1 MLPGEVIWQKFGY
14 AQDSS
19 CVPSTPLFFPIWL
32 TAAGIQTAYETMA
45 FDT

>member
-19 CVPSTPLFFPIWL
+19 YVPSTPLFVPMWL
-32 TAAGIQTAYETMA
+32 TAEGIHTAYETMA